1 MTAHDKTRTALEGA
15 RAINHLFEQMN
26 ELYHAAASKQGLSSS
41 AFSILY
47 SLYECDNL
55 SQKQLSDR
63 AYIPKQTVSYTV
75 KKLKEKGLVSE
86 EAVDGRE
93 SRLSLT
99 QRGAEQVEK
108 DISPVMEAEHA
119 ALAALDEKHQRAIVD
134 TLGSYVA
141 ELKNAFIESGLIDDR
156 R

>member
-1 MTAHDKTRTALEGA
+1 MKR
-15 RAINHLFEQMN
+15 
-26 ELYHAAASKQGLSSS
+26 
-41 AFSILY
+41 
-47 SLYECDNL
+47 
-55 SQKQLSDR
+55 
-63 AYIPKQTVSYTV
+63 
-75 KKLKEKGLVSE
+75 LKEKGLVSE

-134 TLGSYVA
+134 ALGSYVA
-141 ELKNAFIESGLIDDR
+141 ELKNAFIESGLIDNR